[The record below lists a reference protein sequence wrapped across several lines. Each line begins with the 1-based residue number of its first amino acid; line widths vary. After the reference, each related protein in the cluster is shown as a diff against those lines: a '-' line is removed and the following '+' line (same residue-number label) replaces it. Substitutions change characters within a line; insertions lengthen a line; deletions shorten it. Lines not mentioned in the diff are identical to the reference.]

1 MYDCFIIGGGI
12 AGLTAAIYAARAG
25 LKTAVAES
33 LQCGGQSLFAHEIE
47 NYPGFSG
54 SGAELAEKV
63 REQAEAAGA
72 EIVYDEIIHVR
83 LSGNIKALQG
93 EENAYNSKT
102 VIIAVGA
109 SHKKAGFKGEEEFT
123 GRGVSYC
130 ALCDGGFFEGRDV
143 CVIGGANSAVSEALY
158 LSKICRKV
166 YIIYRRNQLRA
177 ERTATERAK
186 KTNNIEILYNTVV
199 KEVCGKD
206 LAEKVITDKGEL
218 KVSGIFVSVGQ
229 RPHTEIFKDCLE
241 LNEEGYIKTKQG
253 LETALPG
260 VFAAGDCR
268 VKSLRQLIT
277 AASDGALAAEG
288 AIRLLRS

>member
-63 REQAEAAGA
+63 REQAETAGA
-72 EIVYDEIIHVR
+72 KILYDEITQVS
-83 LSGNIKALQG
+83 LSGDIKEIQG
-93 EENAYNSKT
+93 EEATYKSRT
-102 VIIAVGA
+102 LIIAVGA
-109 SHKKAGFKGEEEFT
+109 SHKRAGFKGEEEFA

-130 ALCDGGFFEGRDV
+130 ALCDGSFFEGRDV

-158 LSKICRKV
+158 LSEICRRV
-166 YIIYRRNQLRA
+166 YIIYRRNKLRA
-177 ERTATERAK
+177 ERVIAERAEK
-186 KTNNIEILYNTVV
+186 ADNIEILYNTEV

-206 LAEKVITDKGEL
+206 LAEKVITDRGEL
-218 KVSGIFVSVGQ
+218 NVNGIFVSVGQ
-229 RPHTEIFKDCLE
+229 KPHTEIFGGCFDLDD
-241 LNEEGYIKTKQG
+241 EGYIKTKQG
-253 LETALPG
+253 LETSVNG

-277 AASDGALAAEG
+277 AAADGALAAEG
-288 AIRLLRS
+288 VIRLLRS